1 MKALQRYQM
10 SKAEEAALKAEIVRQ
25 VHELDEKFSAEI
37 CAMLLWALHEE
48 FGFGADRLRR
58 VWDCVAVH
66 RAELLKHYDM
76 QDNAEFILLYKL
88 RQIGVDVISIHALRV
103 EGDVPSICNSTRLS
117 VFLSTPSG
125 WRATDLFTGY
135 PF

>member
-1 MKALQRYQM
+1 MNAIRRYSM
-10 SKAEEAALKAEIVRQ
+10 SKEEKRALRSEVARQ
-25 VHELDEKFSAEI
+25 ARQISDRFSLEVDATI
-37 CAMLLWALHEE
+37 LWALHEE

-88 RQIGVDVISIHALRV
+88 RQIGVDVEKWTAEPQTQKVVLK
-103 EGDVPSICNSTRLS
+103 E
-117 VFLSTPSG
+117 
-125 WRATDLFTGY
+125 
-135 PF
+135 

>member
-1 MKALQRYQM
+1 MKALQQYQM
-10 SKAEEAALKAEIVRQ
+10 SKAEKAALKAEIARQ

-58 VWDCVAVH
+58 VWDCMAVH

-88 RQIGVDVISIHALRV
+88 RQIGVDVEKWTAEPQTQKVVLT
-103 EGDVPSICNSTRLS
+103 E
-117 VFLSTPSG
+117 
-125 WRATDLFTGY
+125 
-135 PF
+135 

>member
-1 MKALQRYQM
+1 MIRASHADARPKTATRNGGDHKAMKALQRYQM

-58 VWDCVAVH
+58 VWDCVA
-66 RAELLKHYDM
+66 M
-76 QDNAEFILLYKL
+76 
-88 RQIGVDVISIHALRV
+88 
-103 EGDVPSICNSTRLS
+103 
-117 VFLSTPSG
+117 
-125 WRATDLFTGY
+125 
-135 PF
+135 

>member
-10 SKAEEAALKAEIVRQ
+10 SKVEKAALKAEIARQ

-58 VWDCVAVH
+58 VWDCMAVH

-76 QDNAEFILLYKL
+76 QDNADGWGHVLDY
-88 RQIGVDVISIHALRV
+88 IGV
-103 EGDVPSICNSTRLS
+103 E
-117 VFLSTPSG
+117 
-125 WRATDLFTGY
+125 WRSPEAEFAPEQTMLNK
-135 PF
+135 

>member
-66 RAELLKHYDM
+66 RAELLEHYDM

-88 RQIGVDVISIHALRV
+88 RQIGVDVEKWTAEPQTQKVVLK
-103 EGDVPSICNSTRLS
+103 E
-117 VFLSTPSG
+117 
-125 WRATDLFTGY
+125 
-135 PF
+135 

>member
-10 SKAEEAALKAEIVRQ
+10 SKTEEAALKAEIARQ
-25 VHELDEKFSAEI
+25 VHELDEKFSSEI

-76 QDNAEFILLYKL
+76 QDNAEFILL
-88 RQIGVDVISIHALRV
+88 
-103 EGDVPSICNSTRLS
+103 LS
-117 VFLSTPSG
+117 VYSWCFFTFFLLHFSG
-125 WRATDLFTGY
+125 GHPRGR
-135 PF
+135 PVS

>member
-10 SKAEEAALKAEIVRQ
+10 SKVEKAALKAEIARQ

-58 VWDCVAVH
+58 VWDCMACTE
-66 RAELLKHYDM
+66 RNYSNITTCRIMPNLFCFTSCARSAWTWK
-76 QDNAEFILLYKL
+76 
-88 RQIGVDVISIHALRV
+88 
-103 EGDVPSICNSTRLS
+103 
-117 VFLSTPSG
+117 SG
-125 WRATDLFTGY
+125 RRNRKRKRWC
-135 PF
+135 

>member
-1 MKALQRYQM
+1 MNAIRRYSM
-10 SKAEEAALKAEIVRQ
+10 SKEEKRALHAEVARQ
-25 VHELDEKFSAEI
+25 ARQISDRFSLEVDATI
-37 CAMLLWALHEE
+37 LWALHEE

-88 RQIGVDVISIHALRV
+88 RQIGVDVEKWTAEPQTQKVVLK
-103 EGDVPSICNSTRLS
+103 E
-117 VFLSTPSG
+117 
-125 WRATDLFTGY
+125 
-135 PF
+135 

>member
-1 MKALQRYQM
+1 MHALQRYQM
-10 SKAEEAALKAEIVRQ
+10 SKAEKAALKAEIARQ

-66 RAELLKHYDM
+66 RAELLKHY
-76 QDNAEFILLYKL
+76 EFILLYKL
-88 RQIGVDVISIHALRV
+88 RQIGVDVEKWTAEPQTQKVVLK
-103 EGDVPSICNSTRLS
+103 E
-117 VFLSTPSG
+117 
-125 WRATDLFTGY
+125 
-135 PF
+135 

>member
-10 SKAEEAALKAEIVRQ
+10 SKTEEAALKAEIARQ
-25 VHELDEKFSAEI
+25 VHELDEKF
-37 CAMLLWALHEE
+37 WALHEE

-88 RQIGVDVISIHALRV
+88 RQIGVDVEKWTAEPQTQKVVLK
-103 EGDVPSICNSTRLS
+103 E
-117 VFLSTPSG
+117 
-125 WRATDLFTGY
+125 
-135 PF
+135 

>member
-1 MKALQRYQM
+1 MKALQQYQM
-10 SKAEEAALKAEIVRQ
+10 SKAEKAALKAEIARQ

-66 RAELLKHYDM
+66 REELLKHYDM
-76 QDNAEFILLYKL
+76 RDNAEFILLYKR
-88 RQIGVDVISIHALRV
+88 RQIGVDVEKWTAEPQTQKVVLK
-103 EGDVPSICNSTRLS
+103 E
-117 VFLSTPSG
+117 
-125 WRATDLFTGY
+125 
-135 PF
+135 

>member
-10 SKAEEAALKAEIVRQ
+10 SKTEKAALKAEIARQ

-88 RQIGVDVISIHALRV
+88 RQIGVDVEKWTAEPQTQVREKNQSIFKRRNGGTKV
-103 EGDVPSICNSTRLS
+103 T
-117 VFLSTPSG
+117 
-125 WRATDLFTGY
+125 TDELIERRMKL
-135 PF
+135 

>member
-58 VWDCVAVH
+58 VWDCVAETVG
-66 RAELLKHYDM
+66 AERNCSNITICRITPNLFCFTSC
-76 QDNAEFILLYKL
+76 A
-88 RQIGVDVISIHALRV
+88 RSAL
-103 EGDVPSICNSTRLS
+103 TWK
-117 VFLSTPSG
+117 SG
-125 WRATDLFTGY
+125 RRNRKRKRWC
-135 PF
+135 

>member
-1 MKALQRYQM
+1 MKALQRDQM
-10 SKAEEAALKAEIVRQ
+10 SRAEKAALKAEIARQ

-88 RQIGVDVISIHALRV
+88 RQIGVDVEKWTAEPQTQKVVLK
-103 EGDVPSICNSTRLS
+103 E
-117 VFLSTPSG
+117 
-125 WRATDLFTGY
+125 
-135 PF
+135 

>member
-1 MKALQRYQM
+1 MIRASRADARPKSAIRNGGNDKAMKALQRYQM
-10 SKAEEAALKAEIVRQ
+10 SKAEKAALKAEIARQ

-58 VWDCVAVH
+58 VWNCVAVH

-88 RQIGVDVISIHALRV
+88 RQIGVDVEKWTAEPQTQKVVLK
-103 EGDVPSICNSTRLS
+103 E
-117 VFLSTPSG
+117 
-125 WRATDLFTGY
+125 
-135 PF
+135 